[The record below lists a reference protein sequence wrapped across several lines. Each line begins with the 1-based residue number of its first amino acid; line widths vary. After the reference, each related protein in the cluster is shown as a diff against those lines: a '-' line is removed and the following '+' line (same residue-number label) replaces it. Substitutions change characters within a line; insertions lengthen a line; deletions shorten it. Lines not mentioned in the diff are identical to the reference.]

1 MNEHIVIGIKA
12 TITAACAA
20 LSAWLGWFGWLV
32 IAWAACMVVDY
43 ITGSAAACRAGEWSS
58 AVARDGIWHKTGAI
72 VAVVAAVLTDW
83 MIGLVVNNIPAVIL
97 PWDYTV
103 LLCPVVLAWYILTE
117 LGSIVEN
124 AGKLG
129 APVPAFLAR
138 IIAACKGSV
147 DAAGD
152 KLAGGD
158 SDNKED
164 Q

>member
-32 IAWAACMVVDY
+32 VAWAACMVMDY

-58 AVARDGIWHKTGAI
+58 AVARDGIWHKTGAM
-72 VAVVAAVLTDW
+72 VAVVAAALADW
-83 MIGLVVNNIPAVIL
+83 MIGLVVNNIPAVVL
-97 PWDYTV
+97 PWDYSV

-152 KLAGGD
+152 KLAGG
-158 SDNKED
+158 ED
-164 Q
+164 EGKVE

>member
-1 MNEHIVIGIKA
+1 MNEHTIIGIKA

-32 IAWAACMVVDY
+32 VAWAACMVLDY

-58 AVARDGIWHKTGAI
+58 TIARDGLWHKAGAI
-72 VAVVAAVLTDW
+72 IAVAASLLTDIL
-83 MIGLVVNNIPAVIL
+83 IGLVVNHIPAISL
-97 PWDYTV
+97 PFTYTV
-103 LLCPVVLAWYILTE
+103 LFCPVIIVWYILTE

-129 APVPAFLAR
+129 APVPAFLSK
-138 IIAACKGSV
+138 IIAACKNSV

-152 KLAGGD
+152 RLTDDKK
-158 SDNKED
+158 KE
-164 Q
+164 

>member
-1 MNEHIVIGIKA
+1 MNEHTIIGIKA

-32 IAWAACMVVDY
+32 IAWVACMVVDY

-72 VAVVAAVLTDW
+72 VAVVAAALADW

-97 PWDYTV
+97 PWDYSV

-129 APVPAFLAR
+129 APIPAFLGK

-158 SDNKED
+158 EDRED